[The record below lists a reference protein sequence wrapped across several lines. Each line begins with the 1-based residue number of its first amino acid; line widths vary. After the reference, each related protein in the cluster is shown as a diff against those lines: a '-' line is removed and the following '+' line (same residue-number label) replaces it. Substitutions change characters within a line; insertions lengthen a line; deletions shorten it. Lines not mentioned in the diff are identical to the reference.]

1 MDRLHYIGQ
10 IFSEHD
16 INLLPQNPVLEFKY
30 HFNNFVNISSY
41 QVENKELCDSMTAV
55 AWYLYKQFILTR
67 KLFHVDKLSLELIET
82 KIMFLQISLNKVL
95 RLKNLDKY
103 PTELLA
109 HRMACIQDFV
119 IGASDDDCGISIQ
132 LNKN

>member
-1 MDRLHYIGQ
+1 M
-10 IFSEHD
+10 IFKGE
-16 INLLPQNPVLEFKY
+16 
-30 HFNNFVNISSY
+30 
-41 QVENKELCDSMTAV
+41 
-55 AWYLYKQFILTR
+55 
-67 KLFHVDKLSLELIET
+67 KLFDVSFDKYAESYDE
-82 KIMFLQISLNKVL
+82 V
-95 RLKNLDKY
+95 RPKY